1 MNPHN
6 LLTALK
12 DQVQAL
18 AAEVSEKLAERAALA
33 DDLAQVLNAP
43 PAKSDILQMVKAWI
57 DESAELYR
65 AGLAIQLEPF
75 MRRPNRKA
83 DRTTAALELLH
94 TTLKRDPLHG
104 PQVTASPEGLFF
116 LLREPLTAALVRAID
131 DLPFD
136 DFALDAETRE
146 RRAAELTEKLTALD
160 KQLDEL
166 ADFGA
171 AAGVNLPRR
180 ELTAAEKDARK
191 AAATLA
197 RMKAEKERAA
207 EKEAA
212 TRAGSGPELPGD
224 SDFLKRR

>member
-1 MNPHN
+1 MIPRA
-6 LLTALK
+6 LSSLK

-18 AAEVSEKLAERAALA
+18 SAEVSAKLAERAALA

-43 PAKSDILQMVKAWI
+43 PAKSDILQMVEAWI
-57 DESAELYR
+57 EESAELYR

-94 TTLKRDPLHG
+94 TTLKRDPTHG
-104 PQVTASPEGLFF
+104 LQVTASPEGLFC

-180 ELTAAEKDARK
+180 ELTAAEKDALK

-197 RMKAEKERAA
+197 RAKAEKERAA

-212 TRAGSGPELPGD
+212 ARAGIDAPKLPGD
-224 SDFLKRR
+224 EAFRR